1 MSIGKEL
8 LRKARNN
15 CVAVIGDGAIT
26 GGMAYEAMNCANYL
40 NTRMFVVLND
50 NGQVSLPT
58 GTPSAGGTKPAGEL
72 SAYTSRLLTS
82 KPFKDFRDVAKQARE
97 RTCELRA
104 SAMKL
109 RRSLSLPQVSVD
121 FDLMVP
127 NNADAFH
134 AFDAMRDAFGAGE
147 VFQYTLL
154 VAGGGDAGG
163 GDATAGAW
171 SEEGFGVAA
180 DALER
185 VLDASD
191 WGVNVASVAGHV
203 TDANVTDHRGA
214 AALVLTSFR
223 QADYAVRAC
232 AGDGDAPGCTDDAR
246 SLAYLHEST
255 VSSDGRALTA
265 TLTLVVDP
273 YSPDGEAWYRAAARA
288 CRRARESNAGWRVHL
303 ARGASNSIDAKDAVY
318 AKFPL
323 VVGGTLATVFA
334 LMGLSF
340 RSLVAPLRSVA
351 TLVLTSS
358 FVFGLCVL
366 TYQRGGVGDDAQ
378 ALSPSGACSR
388 TSAARSTSSA
398 CARSAARPTAA
409 SCAGS
414 RPSCASRSSSG
425 SGSTTT
431 SSSSRASTSSGSAAT
446 STTRPRS
453 RASTRR
459 ATSSPRRA
467 SS

>member
-1 MSIGKEL
+1 
-8 LRKARNN
+8 
-15 CVAVIGDGAIT
+15 
-26 GGMAYEAMNCANYL
+26 
-40 NTRMFVVLND
+40 
-50 NGQVSLPT
+50 
-58 GTPSAGGTKPAGEL
+58 
-72 SAYTSRLLTS
+72 
-82 KPFKDFRDVAKQARE
+82 
-97 RTCELRA
+97 
-104 SAMKL
+104 
-109 RRSLSLPQVSVD
+109 
-121 FDLMVP
+121 
-127 NNADAFH
+127 
-134 AFDAMRDAFGAGE
+134 MRG
-147 VFQYTLL
+147 
-154 VAGGGDAGG
+154 
-163 GDATAGAW
+163 
-171 SEEGFGVAA
+171 
-180 DALER
+180 
-185 VLDASD
+185 
-191 WGVNVASVAGHV
+191 
-203 TDANVTDHRGA
+203 
-214 AALVLTSFR
+214 
-223 QADYAVRAC
+223 
-232 AGDGDAPGCTDDAR
+232 GDGDAPGCTDDAR

-288 CRRARESNAGWRVHL
+288 CRRARARQRRV
-303 ARGASNSIDAKDAVY
+303 ARAPRARASNSIDAKDAVY

-388 TSAARSTSSA
+388 TSAARA
-398 CARSAARPTAA
+398 RRCARSAARPTAA

-431 SSSSRASTSSGSAAT
+431 SSSSRASTSSGSRGYVDHAAALKGIYKT
-446 STTRPRS
+446 GYIITAAGLIMTVAFGGLF
-453 RASTRR
+453 ASTELLLNQAAFLLVVSVLFDTFVVRTLLVPALFALSGARGWWR
-459 ATSSPRRA
+459 AAAEAARA
-467 SS
+467 RTATRWARPCCAT